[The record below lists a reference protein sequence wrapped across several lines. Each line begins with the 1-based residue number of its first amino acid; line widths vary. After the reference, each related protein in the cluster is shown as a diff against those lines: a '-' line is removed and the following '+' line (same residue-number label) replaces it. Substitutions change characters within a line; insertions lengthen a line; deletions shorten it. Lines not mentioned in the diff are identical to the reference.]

1 MQFDYDKVKDLVQI
15 NAIQADASI
24 QNFGSAALKLTYSNY
39 FLYDPACEIVN
50 VRLSINVLFMGIFLS
65 YDQITTVLVSKN

>member
-15 NAIQADASI
+15 NANQVYASI

-50 VRLSINVLFMGIFLS
+50 VRLPINVLFMRIFL
-65 YDQITTVLVSKN
+65 T